1 MLTLQETDPTAAT
14 YGIWPWLLEEP
25 LAAMAPPDWNWAD
38 FCGARL
44 AQALTAHAAA
54 LPADLARDVR
64 AGLGHAAW
72 SIFRRNVGPGYTNIV
87 IMGAAVTLA
96 AGEILGEPRLTDYGR
111 RRLRRIVEHT
121 AFHGGLTEYNSPTYT
136 PVALRQCELIL
147 ALVRDPAARADAETL
162 RGVAWG
168 TIADHFHP
176 GTEQWAGP
184 HSRAYGDRLA
194 PATARFLADG
204 TGVAIRA
211 HPAVGGVPGLPSPH
225 ERPCPPELVGRFRA
239 LPDDPL
245 EVRRRFIRRELEEDS
260 VWGTTW
266 LTADACLGSVNYD
279 ALWTQRRPL
288 LGYWRTEDDP
298 AVVLRLRFLHDG
310 RDFASATVRNA
321 QRGPRV
327 LSAFGLATN
336 LGDFHLSLDRPAD
349 GAFAAED
356 FRIRYELTGA
366 GVNAGALAEGRY
378 ELAAGSRRAVIH
390 TLPGRFG
397 PHAVV
402 WELGRS
408 DGRVWLD
415 GVCYRGPRRSFDPAA
430 LGGVAIVAGLEVLR
444 ADEAPCASPPRL
456 EPDGAKFTA
465 RWPLDSVGVADGD
478 LRLSAPLLAAA
489 HPRGA

>member
-1 MLTLQETDPTAAT
+1 M
-14 YGIWPWLLEEP
+14 
-25 LAAMAPPDWNWAD
+25 
-38 FCGARL
+38 
-44 AQALTAHAAA
+44 
-54 LPADLARDVR
+54 
-64 AGLGHAAW
+64 
-72 SIFRRNVGPGYTNIV
+72 
-87 IMGAAVTLA
+87 
-96 AGEILGEPRLTDYGR
+96 
-111 RRLRRIVEHT
+111 
-121 AFHGGLTEYNSPTYT
+121 
-136 PVALRQCELIL
+136 
-147 ALVRDPAARADAETL
+147 

-176 GTEQWAGP
+176 GTGQWAGP

-225 ERPCPPELVGRFRA
+225 ARPCPPELVGRFRA

-245 EVRRRFIRRELEEDS
+245 EVRRRFIRREPEEDS

-266 LTADACLGSVNYD
+266 LTDDACLGSVSHD

-298 AVVLRLRFLHDG
+298 SVVLRLCFLHDG

-366 GVNAGALAEGRY
+366 GVTAGALAEGRH

-390 TLPGRFG
+390 TPPGRFG

-444 ADEAPCASPPRL
+444 AGEAPRTDGPHIV
-456 EPDGAKFTA
+456 PDGAKFTA
-465 RWPLDSVGVADGD
+465 RWPLDSAGGADGD